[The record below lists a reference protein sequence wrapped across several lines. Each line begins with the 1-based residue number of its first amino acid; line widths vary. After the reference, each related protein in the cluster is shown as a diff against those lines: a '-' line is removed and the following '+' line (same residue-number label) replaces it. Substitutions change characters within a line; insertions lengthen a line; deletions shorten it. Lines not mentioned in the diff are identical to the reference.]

1 MPRNKAKY
9 SIYSRLDKQIRSY
22 PSEPKRFYSDFLRI
36 YIRGFVIVIS
46 LLAKAMAIFLK
57 WIYL

>member
-57 WIYL
+57 